1 MCQFSHFYLLS
12 SGVKYVCIVAAIS
25 RTFSS
30 YNAKVL
36 YPESNYAPPPRSLFL
51 LWPLLDGSTT
61 SSLVSCPVELSAL
74 SLPQVS
80 LLDFVTLLSV
90 PLLVMPTLLKA
101 SKKRLLEIFY

>member
-36 YPESNYAPPPRSLFL
+36 YPESNYAPP
-51 LWPLLDGSTT
+51 T
-61 SSLVSCPVELSAL
+61 
-74 SLPQVS
+74 
-80 LLDFVTLLSV
+80 V
-90 PLLVMPTLLKA
+90 PLPTLATPGWFNYFLF
-101 SKKRLLEIFY
+101 S

>member
-36 YPESNYAPPPRSLFL
+36 YPESNYA
-51 LWPLLDGSTT
+51 
-61 SSLVSCPVELSAL
+61 
-74 SLPQVS
+74 LPS
-80 LLDFVTLLSV
+80 SV
-90 PLLVMPTLLKA
+90 PLPTLATPGWFNYFLF
-101 SKKRLLEIFY
+101 S

>member
-36 YPESNYAPPPRSLFL
+36 YPESNYDPPLGPSSYSGHSWMVQL
-51 LWPLLDGSTT
+51 LPLQLA
-61 SSLVSCPVELSAL
+61 V
-74 SLPQVS
+74 Q
-80 LLDFVTLLSV
+80 
-90 PLLVMPTLLKA
+90 
-101 SKKRLLEIFY
+101 